1 MTCGDLRPAEL
12 NQPHDEEVRH
22 QAATTAAACRRKS
35 ILSGGTTD
43 QKIEGGFH
51 AALID

>member
-1 MTCGDLRPAEL
+1 MTKEFVD
-12 NQPHDEEVRH
+12 